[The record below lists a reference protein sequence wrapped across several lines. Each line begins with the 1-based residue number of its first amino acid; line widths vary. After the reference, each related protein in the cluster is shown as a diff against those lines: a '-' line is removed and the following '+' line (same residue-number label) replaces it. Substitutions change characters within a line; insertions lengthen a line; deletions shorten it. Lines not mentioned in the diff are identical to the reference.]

1 MIDKIRLL
9 LKEFWNAESIYF
21 LCFTYLGKFLYMRAS
36 VYNFQQNN
44 IVFFFGACENCCLML
59 IVCSL
64 HYNICLEVSR
74 ELRQISYPI
83 EVYFIIRCSLV
94 CLCQLITRIA
104 CLTALLVTEMKS
116 ILFAWDKDGR
126 KLTNVGLLLLYI
138 FVVAALV
145 FVLISAAK
153 WYRI

>member
-1 MIDKIRLL
+1 MQKVYTSYVLLIWANFYICVRLCIIFSKMTL
-9 LKEFWNAESIYF
+9 
-21 LCFTYLGKFLYMRAS
+21 
-36 VYNFQQNN
+36 
-44 IVFFFGACENCCLML
+44 FFFLGACENCCLML